1 MAATGE
7 PAPIAARAADGDCR
21 QGPQS
26 WSSCG
31 LTSDQAAERLLLH
44 GPNALPRQEHRTLSR
59 IVKGVLTE
67 PMFLLLIGAAVV
79 YLAFGSLAEGLMM
92 ILFAGISIGLVVL
105 QEYRGEK
112 ALEALLAFAAPT
124 ARVLRDGTERVIPA
138 RELVPGDALVVFEGD
153 LIAADGRLRDA
164 RSIRVDESLLTG
176 ESIPVRKIA
185 AAEGGDR
192 GMAMPGGDDQP
203 FVFAGTL
210 MAGGSGLVEV
220 EATGAN
226 TRTGRIGL
234 SLASIASEP
243 TPLQRSIAGIVTLFG
258 GFAFAASVV
267 LVLLFGWRTGNWLE
281 GLLSGLAL
289 AMAMVPEEFP
299 MVLAIFTVLGARR
312 LARIDVLARHAAA
325 VETLGA
331 VSVLCVDKT
340 GTLTENRIV
349 LEALVTDKN
358 RMSGVAAVGAGQNAA
373 GALDAS
379 LAALL
384 AAARRASDGGSADPI
399 DRAVC
404 ASAARLIAGQAEGIA
419 GERLEREYPL
429 TPERLAVIRATIDGG
444 GSRRIAAKGAP
455 EAIAKLCRLDEPEG
469 RRIMSRVAQLA
480 AEGLRVLAV
489 AEAAAASA
497 GLPDQPDDFAFRWL
511 GLVAFEDPLRPS
523 VPAAVAEARKAGV
536 TVVMITGDH
545 PATALAIAR
554 KAGIAADGEALT
566 GAALD
571 RLDDAALAQALTTV
585 RVFAR
590 IMPEQKLR
598 LVKAFVAAGA
608 VVAMT
613 GDGVNDAPA
622 LKAAHIGIAM
632 GARGTDVA
640 REAADLILLTEDFDR
655 MIAGIRLGRRIF
667 DNLRKVLLYVTAAHA
682 MIVGLALAPLILGL
696 PPVLFP
702 VHVVIIELVIDTTCS
717 VAFERAPAER
727 DLMTRG
733 PRPIDEPIIGPA
745 LVVVGLVQGGLIFAA
760 AFAVYMLA
768 LDGGASVEAA
778 RSLAFIAMIAGNL
791 TLVRVNMARGWTLP
805 RLLERGQRVTWIILA
820 IAATITAAAVL
831 LPALAQMFRFAT
843 PSAAWAMAAVAAG
856 VGSALCFDAIKT
868 IPVVRSSL
876 WRGAGVSVAATRR
889 DPDLI

>member
-1 MAATGE
+1 MDVRTAP
-7 PAPIAARAADGDCR
+7 PARQPGRDHQQGLRHWGSFGLTAVEAAR
-21 QGPQS
+21 
-26 WSSCG
+26 
-31 LTSDQAAERLLLH
+31 RLALH
-44 GPNALPRQEHRTLSR
+44 GPNELPRHEHRTLPR
-59 IVKGVLTE
+59 IIRGVFTE

-79 YLAFGSLAEGLMM
+79 YLLFGSLAEGVMM
-92 ILFAGISIGLVVL
+92 ILFAGVSIGLVVL

-112 ALEALLAFAAPT
+112 SLEALLAFAAPT
-124 ARVLRDGTERVIPA
+124 ARVLRDGAELVIPA
-138 RELVPGDALVVFEGD
+138 REIAPGDALLVFEGE
-153 LIAADGRLRDA
+153 LIAADGRLRQGS
-164 RSIRVDESLLTG
+164 SIRVDESLLTG
-176 ESIPVRKIA
+176 ESIPVRKSVSA
-185 AAEGGDR
+185 DGFDR
-192 GMAMPGGDDQP
+192 GMAMPGGEDQP
-203 FVFAGTL
+203 YVFAGTL
-210 MAGGSGLVEV
+210 MVGGSGLVEV

-234 SLASIASEP
+234 SLASISAEP

-258 GFAFAASVV
+258 GLAFVASVI
-267 LVLLFGWRTGNWLE
+267 LVALFGWRTGNWLE

-349 LEALVTDKN
+349 LEALLAD
-358 RMSGVAAVGAGQNAA
+358 GGELFGAAEAEAGD
-373 GALDAS
+373 LTEPLSS
-379 LAALL
+379 LLV
-384 AAARRASDGGSADPI
+384 AARRASDSSSADPI
-399 DRAVC
+399 DRAVRT
-404 ASAARLIAGQAEGIA
+404 AAERLLAHDTG
-419 GERLEREYPL
+419 GERLERDYPL
-429 TPERLAVIRATIDGG
+429 TPERLAVVRATIDDDQ
-444 GSRRIAAKGAP
+444 SRRIAAKGAP
-455 EAIAKLCRLDEPEG
+455 EAVARLCRLEG
-469 RRIMSRVAQLA
+469 AARERIMAEVGRLA
-480 AEGLRVLAV
+480 GEGLRVLAV
-489 AEAAAASA
+489 AEGASRDA
-497 GLPDQPDDFAFRWL
+497 TLPDDPAELSFRHL
-511 GLVAFEDPLRPS
+511 GLIAFEDPLRPS

-554 KAGIAADGEALT
+554 KAGIATQDGVLT
-566 GAALD
+566 GGDLEAMDEAELARAL
-571 RLDDAALAQALTTV
+571 RST

-598 LVKAFVAAGA
+598 LVTAFVASGA

-640 REAADLILLTEDFDR
+640 REAADLILLVEEFDR

-696 PPVLFP
+696 PPILFP
-702 VHVVIIELVIDTTCS
+702 VHVVVIELVIDTTCS
-717 VAFERAPAER
+717 LAFERAPAER
-727 DLMTRG
+727 DLMRRG

-745 LVVVGLVQGGLIFAA
+745 LVAVGLLQGAMVFAA
-760 AFAVYMLA
+760 AFAVYLAA
-768 LDGGASVEAA
+768 LDRDVSAEAA
-778 RSLAFIAMIAGNL
+778 RSLAFVAMIAGNL

-805 RLLERGQRVTWIILA
+805 RLLERGQRVTWAILA
-820 IAATITAAAVL
+820 VAATITAAAVL
-831 LPALAQMFRFAT
+831 APPVAEIFRFARPT
-843 PSAAWAMAAVAAG
+843 LAWEIAAISAG
-856 VGSALCFDAIKT
+856 VLAGLAFDPIKM
-868 IPVVRSSL
+868 IPAVRRSL
-876 WRGAGVSVAATRR
+876 WRGGGDVLGGAGTGVGSGQR
-889 DPDLI
+889 